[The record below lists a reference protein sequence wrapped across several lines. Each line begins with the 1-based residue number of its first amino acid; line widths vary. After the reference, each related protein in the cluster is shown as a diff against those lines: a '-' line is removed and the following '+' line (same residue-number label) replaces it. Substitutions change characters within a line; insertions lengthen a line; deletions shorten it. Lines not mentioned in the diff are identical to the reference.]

1 VTHPTEKASGAEP
14 EAWRDDQPNHPA
26 KKLAVVDLTCAWKDE
41 RQNSRGSRAVHL
53 LKMGPPAGLSTALD
67 CTAPQTLTPTRIVE
81 LPEQASTGPQDAIAR
96 LPHEWEQTVT
106 SWGEPAYRGRQ
117 VFEWVH
123 RHGVLDP
130 AEMSNLPKALRA
142 RLAEDGVSWPLELV
156 SSHVSDD
163 RTNKLLVA
171 MPDGERVETVL
182 IPQLQDLSVVTQCV
196 SSQVGCAMGCVF
208 CASGVAGLKRQ
219 MSAAEIVAQVLL
231 GRRELE
237 SDQRIRNVVFMGMGE
252 PLHNYEALARA
263 LVLLTH
269 PDGIDLSKR
278 RVTVSTSGLVRQ
290 IDRLGRDFGG
300 QVQLAVSLHA
310 VRDEDRSA
318 IMPINR
324 KHGLDEL
331 MACLRRYPLSKRQ
344 RITIEYT
351 LIKGVNDSV
360 ADANAMVSLL
370 RGIPVKVNLIPMNPI
385 SASDL
390 RAPDASHV
398 TRFQERLTQR
408 GMSVFVRKTRGDDV
422 AAACGQLAFHGEP
435 RRTRHTS
442 SRG

>member
-1 VTHPTEKASGAEP
+1 MNDKIAAIPGRFIHLRCVCVPDCQPRSIAPRPKLWHPTK
-14 EAWRDDQPNHPA
+14 
-26 KKLAVVDLTCAWKDE
+26 
-41 RQNSRGSRAVHL
+41 
-53 LKMGPPAGLSTALD
+53 
-67 CTAPQTLTPTRIVE
+67 IVK
-81 LPEQASTGPQDAIAR
+81 LPERALTDPDHPIAR
-96 LPHEWEQTVT
+96 LPDEWEQTVT
-106 SWGEPAYRGRQ
+106 AWGEPAYRGRQ
-117 VFEWVH
+117 IFEWIH

-142 RLAEDGVSWPLELV
+142 RLVQDGVSWPLALV

-163 RTNKLLVA
+163 RTNKLLLG

-182 IPQLQDLSVVTQCV
+182 IPQLQDPSVVTQCV

-219 MSAAEIVAQVLL
+219 MSTGEIVAQVLL

-269 PDGIDLSKR
+269 PAGIDLSKR

-290 IDRLGRDFGG
+290 IDRLAQDFGG

-310 VRDEDRSA
+310 VRDKDRSA

-324 KHGLDEL
+324 KYGLDEL
-331 MACLRRYPLSKRQ
+331 MGCLRRYPLSKRQ

-351 LIKGVNDSV
+351 LIEGTNDSV
-360 ADANAMVSLL
+360 ADATAMVDLL

-385 SASDL
+385 NESDL

-398 TRFQERLTQR
+398 TRFQKCLTER

-422 AAACGQLAFHGEP
+422 AAACGQLAFHPLERGEAP
-435 RRTRHTS
+435 SRTRQRTTIS
-442 SRG
+442 S